1 MLFEKLLQHPHILK
15 INRIGLMMAVEFK
28 SFEQNKSIIDQCIR
42 NGLISDWFL
51 FNSKSM
57 RIAPPLIITE
67 EEIKNSCQI
76 ILKSINEVA

>member
-1 MLFEKLLQHPHILK
+1 
-15 INRIGLMMAVEFK
+15 MMAVEFK